1 MTHPVEAVGCKLV
14 LKSLA
19 VEDPVLKRARQAGFA
34 LAKETEKDLERMQ
47 AGIDKGTVLDIGPS
61 CSEHYISG
69 IKVGDT
75 VVFAKYAGKIVP
87 ALDNEDEKYLVI
99 NDEDV
104 VCKYRSK
111 HE

>member
-1 MTHPVEAVGCKLV
+1 MAHAVEAVGCKIVLRSLV
-14 LKSLA
+14 
-19 VEDPVLKRARQAGFA
+19 VEDPILKKAQTLGFA
-34 LAKETEKDLERMQ
+34 LPKETQEDMKRMQ
-47 AGIDKGTVLDIGPS
+47 AGVDKGEVLEIGPT
-61 CSEHYISG
+61 CSDQYVAG

-87 ALDNEDEKYLVI
+87 ALDDENDKYLVI

-111 HE
+111 NG